1 MAATIDGAIQDGID
15 KIVKR
20 IKSLKSEKNVSW
32 SFPQIVLASQYQ
44 DLRQTGPEVAAFFK
58 RATKNFIDIA
68 RRELKSQLDAEI
80 TRLNVIDTGNLKS
93 SLQIDVRYNVI
104 DITYDAP
111 YADLMHYG
119 GYIRPYGNPNA
130 KKVYIPGRP
139 WVENILNS
147 YDFGDAFM
155 RALDS
160 TT

>member
-1 MAATIDGAIQDGID
+1 MEGLDAAIQEGIN

-20 IKSLKSEKNVSW
+20 IESIQVTKNASW
-32 SFPQIVLASQYQ
+32 AFPQIVLASDYAQ
-44 DLRQTGPEVAAFFK
+44 LKKAGPEVSDFFK
-58 RATKNFIDIA
+58 RATKIFLKIA
-68 RRELKSQLDAEI
+68 ESEIHAKLDTEI
-80 TRLNVIDTGNLKS
+80 IAQNLVDTGNLKS
-93 SLQIDVRYNVI
+93 SLTIDLRYNVI

-111 YADLMHYG
+111 YADLLHYG

-139 WVENILNS
+139 WVENVLNA

-155 RALDS
+155 RALDQ